1 MSLPSLRPLLFHHE
15 SSTKLLPLP
24 IPRSNFHRKRD
35 PGALNIRAHSGN
47 PKRAVPRWEN
57 ALATAASLYPLY
69 VTIGGSVA
77 VVNPSAFSWFVAR
90 GPASYTCALAFIM
103 LAMGLTLE
111 LRDLFALFRKQPFS
125 ILCGC
130 VAQYTIMPSLGAT
143 VSIALGLKPSLAVG
157 LILLACCPG
166 GTASN
171 VVRHFLLVKCKLVE
185 SMVEVA
191 KSCIAWLKDVSYRDV
206 HCGTEPKG
214 DMPLSIV
221 MTVCTTLAAVFLTPL
236 LTKLLAG
243 TYVPVDAIKLSLST
257 LQVVLAPILLGSY
270 LQSAFPTAVKAVIP
284 YAPLAA
290 VLTSSL
296 LASSVFSEN
305 IVGIKSSAV
314 GVSNGA
320 VGILFGE
327 LGVVVVSVILLHLA
341 GFFLGYLAAL
351 ISGLGER
358 QRRAIA
364 IQVGM
369 QNSSL
374 GVILATSHFASP
386 LVALP
391 AALSAIIMN
400 IIGSSLGLVWRYL
413 DPTDY

>member
-171 VVRHFLLVKCKLVE
+171 VVTL
-185 SMVEVA
+185 
-191 KSCIAWLKDVSYRDV
+191 IAR
-206 HCGTEPKG
+206 G